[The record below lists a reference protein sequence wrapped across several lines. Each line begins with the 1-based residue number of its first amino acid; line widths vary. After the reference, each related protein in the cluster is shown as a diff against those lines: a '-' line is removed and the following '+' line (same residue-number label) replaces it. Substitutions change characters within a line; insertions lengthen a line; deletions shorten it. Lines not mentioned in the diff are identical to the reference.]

1 MTKKIAFQGRR
12 GAYSESAA
20 RYLFGEDIDVLPMNT
35 FEEIYLAIETGK
47 ADGGAIP
54 IENSTAGSIYEN
66 YDLLAKWRHP
76 IVGVVQLQI
85 EHCLCANKGATVE
98 SLKHVMSHPQALAQC
113 SRFFE
118 EHPSIEKVIFFDTAG
133 SAEEVAKRKNLTD
146 GGIAS
151 TYAAKLYGL
160 DILRTNLEN
169 IKGVN
174 FTRFYAIQKAP
185 VEISQTENIKT
196 VILFELAN
204 DDKPGSL
211 YGALGA
217 FAKRGINMTRIES
230 RPNPDKPWG
239 YIFYASLL
247 ANPKD
252 PQVIEAFEELGKYT
266 TFTYRLGSFVRGKTE
281 RLKYEA

>member
-35 FEEIYLAIETGK
+35 FEEIYQAIETGK

-76 IVGVVQLQI
+76 IVGEVKLQI
-85 EHCLCANKGATVE
+85 EHCLCANKGATIQT
-98 SLKHVMSHPQALAQC
+98 LKRVMSHPQALAQC
-113 SRFFE
+113 SHFFE
-118 EHPSIEKVIFFDTAG
+118 EFPQIEKTIFFDTAG
-133 SAEEVAKRKNLTD
+133 SAEEVAKRGNKTD

-160 DILRTNLEN
+160 DVLRTNL
-169 IKGVN
+169 
-174 FTRFYAIQKAP
+174 
-185 VEISQTENIKT
+185 ENIKT

-204 DDKPGSL
+204 DDKPASL
-211 YGALGA
+211 YHAIGA
-217 FAKRGINMTRIES
+217 FAKREINLTRIES
-230 RPNPDKPWG
+230 RPHPDKPWG
-239 YIFYASLL
+239 YIFYVSLIG
-247 ANPKD
+247 NPKSEKLID
-252 PQVIEAFEELGKYT
+252 AFDELNQYT
-266 TFTYRLGSFVRGKTE
+266 NFTYHLGSFACGKTE
-281 RLKYEA
+281 RLKYEG

>member
-1 MTKKIAFQGRR
+1 MKRKIAFQGRR
-12 GAYSESAA
+12 GAYSECAA
-20 RYLFGEDIDVLPMNT
+20 RYLFGENIDVLPMDT
-35 FEEIYLAIETGK
+35 FEEIYRAIESGA

-76 IVGVVQLQI
+76 IVGEVKLQI
-85 EHCLCANKGATVE
+85 EHCLCANKGASIQTLE
-98 SLKHVMSHPQALAQC
+98 RVMSHPQALAQC
-113 SRFFE
+113 SRFFAE
-118 EHPSIEKVIFFDTAG
+118 NPTIEKVVFFDTAG
-133 SAEEVAKRKNLTD
+133 SAEGVAKRKNVTD

-169 IKGVN
+169 IQGVN
-174 FTRFYAIQKAP
+174 FTRFYAIQKEPKP
-185 VEISQTENIKT
+185 VPQDADVKT
-196 VILFELAN
+196 VILFELSD
-204 DDKPGSL
+204 DDKPGAL

-247 ANPKD
+247 GNPKN
-252 PQVIEAFEELGKYT
+252 PTVIDAFEELNRFT
-266 TFTYRLGSFVRGKTE
+266 NFTYRLGSFAPGKTE
-281 RLKYEA
+281 RLKY

>member
-1 MTKKIAFQGRR
+1 MKKKIAFQGRR
-12 GAYSESAA
+12 GAYSECAA
-20 RYLFGEDIDVLPMNT
+20 HYLFGKDIEVLPMDT
-35 FEEIYLAIETGK
+35 FEEIYRAIETGS
-47 ADGGAIP
+47 ADGGAVP

-76 IVGVVQLQI
+76 IVGEVKLQI
-85 EHCLCANKGATVE
+85 EHCLCASKGA
-98 SLKHVMSHPQALAQC
+98 SLQTLRRVMSHPQALAQC
-113 SRFFE
+113 SRFFS
-118 EHPSIEKVIFFDTAG
+118 EHPDIEKVVFFDTAG
-133 SAEEVAKRKNLTD
+133 SAEEVARRKNLTD

-151 TYAAKLYGL
+151 SYAARLYGL
-160 DILRTNLEN
+160 DILQSNLEN
-169 IKGVN
+169 IQGVN
-174 FTRFYAIQKAP
+174 FTRFYAIQKEP
-185 VEISQTENIKT
+185 LPISPSADLKT
-196 VILFELAN
+196 VILFELSD

-247 ANPKD
+247 GNPKD
-252 PQVIEAFEELGKYT
+252 PTVIEAFEELNRFT
-266 TFTYRLGSFVRGKTE
+266 TFTYRLGSFAPGKTE

>member
-1 MTKKIAFQGRR
+1 MKKKIAFQGRR
-12 GAYSESAA
+12 GAYSEPAA

-35 FEEIYLAIETGK
+35 FEEIYQAIETGK

-76 IVGVVQLQI
+76 IVGEVKLQI
-85 EHCLCANKGATVE
+85 EHCLCAYPGATLE
-98 SLKHVMSHPQALAQC
+98 SLKRVMSHPQALAQC
-113 SRFFE
+113 SHFFNE
-118 EHPSIEKVIFFDTAG
+118 FPAIEKVIFFDTAG

-160 DILRTNLEN
+160 NILRTNLEN

-174 FTRFYAIQKAP
+174 FTRFYAIQKEPKA
-185 VEISQTENIKT
+185 VSSEDNIKT

-204 DDKPGSL
+204 DDKPAAL
-211 YGALGA
+211 YNALGA
-217 FAKRGINMTRIES
+217 FARRGINLTRIES
-230 RPNPDKPWG
+230 RPHPDKPWG
-239 YIFYASLL
+239 YIFYVAFLG
-247 ANPKD
+247 NPKD
-252 PQVIEAFEELGKYT
+252 EKVIEALDELNQFT
-266 TFTYRLGSFVRGKTE
+266 TFTYRLGSFVCGKTE

>member
-35 FEEIYLAIETGK
+35 FEEIYQAIETGK

-66 YDLLAKWRHP
+66 YDLLAKWHHP
-76 IVGVVQLQI
+76 IVGEVKLQI
-85 EHCLCANKGATVE
+85 EHCLCANKGATIQT
-98 SLKHVMSHPQALAQC
+98 LKRVMSHPQALAQC
-113 SRFFE
+113 SHFFE
-118 EHPSIEKVIFFDTAG
+118 EFPQIEKTIFFDTAG
-133 SAEEVAKRKNLTD
+133 SAEEVAKRGNKTD

-160 DILRTNLEN
+160 DVLRTNLEN

-174 FTRFYAIQKAP
+174 FTRFYAIQKEPQRIA
-185 VEISQTENIKT
+185 ESENIKT

-204 DDKPGSL
+204 DDKPASL
-211 YGALGA
+211 YHAIGA
-217 FAKRGINMTRIES
+217 FAKREINLTRIES
-230 RPNPDKPWG
+230 RPHPDKPWG
-239 YIFYASLL
+239 YIFYVSLIG
-247 ANPKD
+247 NPKSEKLID
-252 PQVIEAFEELGKYT
+252 AFDELNQYT
-266 TFTYRLGSFVRGKTE
+266 NFTYHLGSFACGKTE
-281 RLKYEA
+281 RLKYEG

>member
-1 MTKKIAFQGRR
+1 MKKKIAFQGRR

-20 RYLFGEDIDVLPMNT
+20 RYLFGEDIDVLPMDT
-35 FEEIYLAIETGK
+35 FEEIYQAIETGK

-76 IVGVVQLQI
+76 IIGEVQLQI
-85 EHCLCANKGATVE
+85 EHCLCANKGASIE

-113 SRFFE
+113 SHFFE
-118 EHPSIEKVIFFDTAG
+118 ENPSIEKVIFFDTAG

-160 DILRTNLEN
+160 DVLRTNL
-169 IKGVN
+169 
-174 FTRFYAIQKAP
+174 
-185 VEISQTENIKT
+185 ENIKT

-204 DDKPGSL
+204 DDKPGAL

-239 YIFYASLL
+239 YIFYASIL

-252 PQVIEAFEELGKYT
+252 PKVIEAFEELNQYT
-266 TFTYRLGSFVRGKTE
+266 NFTYRLGSFVRGKTE

>member
-1 MTKKIAFQGRR
+1 MKKKIAFQGRR

-20 RYLFGEDIDVLPMNT
+20 RYLFGEDIDVLPMDT
-35 FEEIYLAIETGK
+35 FEEIYQAIETGK

-76 IVGVVQLQI
+76 IIGEVQLQI
-85 EHCLCANKGATVE
+85 EHCLCANKGASIE

-113 SRFFE
+113 SHFFE
-118 EHPSIEKVIFFDTAG
+118 ENPSIEKVIFFDTAG

-146 GGIAS
+146 GAIAS

-160 DILRTNLEN
+160 DVLRTNLEN

-174 FTRFYAIQKAP
+174 FTRFYAIRKAP
-185 VEISQTENIKT
+185 VDVSASENIKT

-239 YIFYASLL
+239 YIFYASIL

-252 PQVIEAFEELGKYT
+252 PKVIEAFEELNRYT
-266 TFTYRLGSFVRGKTE
+266 NFTYRLGSFVRGKTE